1 MARLTAQTREGEEFA
16 LRPKRITM
24 ERLWTF
30 SGGPFAQEGWPRKNL
45 HTHLETAIA
54 QGLPKLAASGT
65 QYQGYVVQL
74 LLDLFGDEWLHH
86 GNMSAKFVAIVD
98 AGDTLTAKAAVK
110 AREAVDDRVQYS
122 LDVWCEN
129 QHGEKVLVGTA
140 TGRVPALSGS
150 GVSAA
155 RA

>member
-45 HTHLETAIA
+45 HTHQETALA
-54 QGLPKLAASGT
+54 QGLPKLATSGT
-65 QYQGYVVQL
+65 QYQGYVLQL
-74 LLDLFGDEWLHH
+74 LLELFGDDWFYH
-86 GNMSAKFVAIVD
+86 GTMTAKFVAMVD
-98 AGDTLTAKAAVK
+98 AGETLTAKAAVRS
-110 AREAVDDRVQYS
+110 REAIDNCVKFT

-129 QHGEKVLVGTA
+129 QQGEKALVGSA
-140 TGRVPALSGS
+140 TGMVPALSGA
-150 GVSAA
+150 GVPQ